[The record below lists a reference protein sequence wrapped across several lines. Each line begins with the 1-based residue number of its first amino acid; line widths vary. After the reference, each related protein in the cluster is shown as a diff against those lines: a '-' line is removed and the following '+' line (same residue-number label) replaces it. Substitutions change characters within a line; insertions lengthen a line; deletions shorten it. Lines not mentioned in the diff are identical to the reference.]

1 MIVFN
6 LGAKGGMSLDGPT
19 CDCLV
24 GALATVETRSARTL
38 VARENLMSFAPVVP
52 KAWVLGSLLAAA
64 SPAHALVELEAVIR
78 PSVAATQRA
87 WFYCALGAA
96 RDLRAGIERF
106 QTAAHIAER
115 TSIPT
120 PFLMTERACWISM
133 PLHGCARKS
142 GLLSSSIWRWTES
155 RRHSLRWLD
164 VRIYGRRTLA
174 RQAQMPRRT

>member
-6 LGAKGGMSLDGPT
+6 LAAKGGMSLDGPAGG
-19 CDCLV
+19 CLV

-78 PSVAATQRA
+78 PSVAATQRV

-106 QTAAHIAER
+106 QTAAHIADRALVACEKGEDLYSDAILNDR
-115 TSIPT
+115 TRMLDFDAASR
-120 PFLMTERACWISM
+120 MRAKIRASVIEYLEM
-133 PLHGCARKS
+133 DREPAS
-142 GLLSSSIWRWTES
+142 
-155 RRHSLRWLD
+155 
-164 VRIYGRRTLA
+164 
-174 RQAQMPRRT
+174 QP